1 MYGSDRWGRMYQ
13 QKVWRSSNRIEHAVY
28 WKGKCG
34 AKGETKAKKQ
44 KPTPEQIKKQNQINR
59 INTLARTISLN
70 FYPNDYWTCLKYR
83 AGTRKSIEDV
93 KKDFRLFRD
102 RMTREYRKRGEE
114 FKYIYRIEL
123 GKRGGIHIHILF
135 NRIWGADIL
144 CQGNWPGELC
154 NFEPLRERGDYKQLA
169 SYICK
174 PLPED
179 PAEEQ
184 LSMFDDLKDK
194 EYKSVL
200 KLGTSRNLERPKPEV
215 KKYFRRTVRKLLVEG
230 PKAAAG
236 YYIDKESVKIGVNP
250 YTGMSYMYYTEL
262 AIIPVTRCIRIPIE
276 PVAEGKRR
284 RNARRGT
291 HDILSMQPGAVP
303 AL

>member
-1 MYGSDRWGRMYQ
+1 MYQ
-13 QKVWRSSNRIEHAVY
+13 QKVWRSENRIEHAVY

-34 AKGETKAKKQ
+34 ARGEKRAKKQ
-44 KPTPEQIKKQNQINR
+44 KATPEQIKKQNQINR

-102 RMTREYRKRGEE
+102 RMSREYRKRGEE

-154 NFEPLRERGDYKQLA
+154 NFEPLREKGDYKQLA

-179 PAEEQ
+179 PEEGQ
-184 LSMFDDLKDK
+184 LSIFENLKDK

-215 KKYFRRTVRKLLVEG
+215 KKYLRKTVRKLLTEG
-230 PKAAAG
+230 PKAADG
-236 YYIDKESVKIGVNP
+236 YYIDKDSYKVGVNP

-262 AIIPVTRCIRIPIE
+262 RLDPVTRSIRPPDIIRE
-276 PVAEGKRR
+276 DRKRR
-284 RNARRGT
+284 KRNG
-291 HDILSMQPGAVP
+291 LQVG
-303 AL
+303 